1 MNVLVKKV
9 VFLKTWTYFGM
20 LVPILLL
27 MEPGTIED
35 LFADLATLD
44 SFFETYFTEE
54 LLRKDYAKTIIL
66 RLFFDSTDMGEII
79 TIDHNS

>member
-1 MNVLVKKV
+1 
-9 VFLKTWTYFGM
+9 
-20 LVPILLL
+20 